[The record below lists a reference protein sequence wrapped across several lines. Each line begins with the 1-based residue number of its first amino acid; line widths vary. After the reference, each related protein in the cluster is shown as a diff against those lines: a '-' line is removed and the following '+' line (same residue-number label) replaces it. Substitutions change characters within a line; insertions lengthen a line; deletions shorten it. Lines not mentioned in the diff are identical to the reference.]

1 MKAVIRLVL
10 LTALRDR
17 LLTAMA
23 LLLAGSTALSVF
35 LGGTVVT
42 EQLQLSLSFAAAIGR
57 FILVLGL
64 TVFAAFHI
72 QALFE
77 SREVE
82 AILARAIS
90 RGKFVF
96 SYWLGLC
103 ALAGLISGVF
113 AAVIVALA
121 GGAAGSLVWAVSLMA
136 ECAIIMAVVVF
147 AGLMLERATSTV
159 MFTLGFYALARL
171 MGYFVG
177 IRTTVDDTSLLT
189 KAVTRGLDIA
199 LLFIPRLDLFAQTRW
214 VVYGNAPAEWRFLGA
229 EAPLFLVLVLAAA
242 TFDLRRK
249 QF

>member
-1 MKAVIRLVL
+1 MKAVIRLIL

-17 LLTAMA
+17 LLTGMTI
-23 LLLAGSTALSVF
+23 LLAASTALSLF

-42 EQLQLSLSFAAAIGR
+42 EQFQLSLSFAAAIGR

-90 RGKFVF
+90 RGKFVL

-103 ALAGLISGVF
+103 VLAALMSGMF
-113 AAVIVALA
+113 ATVIVAFA
-121 GGAAGSLVWAVSLMA
+121 GGATGALVWAVSLVA
-136 ECAIIMAVVVF
+136 ECAIVMAVVVF

-177 IRTTVDDTSLLT
+177 IRITVEDASILT
-189 KAVTRGLDIA
+189 KVATRALDAA

-229 EAPLFLVLVLAAA
+229 EAPLFLLLVLGAAA
-242 TFDLRRK
+242 FDLRRK